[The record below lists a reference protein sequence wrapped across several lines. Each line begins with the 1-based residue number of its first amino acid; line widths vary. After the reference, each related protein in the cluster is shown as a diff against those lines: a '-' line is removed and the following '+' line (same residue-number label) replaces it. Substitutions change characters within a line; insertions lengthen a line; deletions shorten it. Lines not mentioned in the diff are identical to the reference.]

1 VVVVVVCKKY
11 INVVSTEANDICM
24 ANKH

>member
-1 VVVVVVCKKY
+1 VVVVVCKKY